1 MSEFKVKINAAAK
14 IDIQNGIKW
23 YNSKLP
29 GLGISFHQE
38 VKKTIDSIRLT
49 KFFQVRY
56 GEVRCVPVRRF
67 PFMIHFTVD
76 EAKKRIVVRSVFHNG
91 MDPNQ
96 WKKGKS

>member
-14 IDIQNGIKW
+14 IDIQDGIKW

-38 VKKTIDSIRLT
+38 VKKTIDSIRLI

-76 EAKKRIVVRSVFHNG
+76 EAKRLISIRAVFHTG
-91 MDPNQ
+91 MDPRQ
-96 WKKGKS
+96 WEKRDS